1 MLLGALVSQHV
12 VLSVTGLLEYPHNMA
27 AGLPQVE
34 WSKREEGGGL
44 RISSDLPQKPH
55 AVLSTVSL
63 LLSQVLS
70 FQGGRKL
77 HMGFNTW

>member
-1 MLLGALVSQHV
+1 MLLGTSVSQHV

-27 AGLPQVE
+27 AGFPQVE
-34 WSKREEGGGL
+34 WSKREEGGSVL
-44 RISSDLPQKPH
+44 ISNDLPQKPQ
-55 AVLSTVSL
+55 AVLSTISL

-77 HMGFNTW
+77 HTGFNIW